1 MNAALHFAAALE
13 RPAQVRLV
21 GRRAA
26 ARGLERALAGAF
38 SQDLVSLLNRARRA
52 DLERMACRVGVEVE
66 GGAPV
71 GALRLAL
78 WRRGAEL
85 EAGGGE
91 HIGRPWQPLP
101 AVLGGRL
108 VHLAPVR
115 GLAPAA
121 LRLPRPVPPRVP
133 LEQVAE
139 MAAGEDEPESLE
151 ELLERANRLLGVRL
165 GRPVRD
171 KGRYGSHIAAL
182 LGVAERGASEPDWRG
197 QVELKTVPVAREGG
211 GLWRVV
217 EDPAVSMA
225 DVAPEGKLGR
235 VLWIARVADA
245 GDSPILSWYYQ
256 ERDAELLRLQRRCL
270 HTRPKGPR
278 GARTRGWYL
287 HKRFFAGSGF
297 LCTLNGSG
305 AAAGAG
311 Q

>member
-1 MNAALHFAAALE
+1 MNAAVHFAAVLE

-26 ARGLERALAGAF
+26 AARGLDRALAGAF

-52 DLERMACRVGVEVE
+52 DLERMAARFGIER
-66 GGAPV
+66 GGSV

-85 EAGGGE
+85 EAGGAE

-115 GLAPAA
+115 GLAPPA
-121 LRLPRPVPPRVP
+121 LRLPRPVPPRVA
-133 LEQVAE
+133 LERVAE
-139 MAAGEDEPESLE
+139 MAAREDEPESLE
-151 ELLERANRLLGVRL
+151 ELLERASRLLGVRL

-171 KGRYGSHIAAL
+171 KGRYGSCIAAL

-245 GDSPILSWYYQ
+245 GDSPVLSWYYQ
-256 ERDAELLRLQRRCL
+256 ERDAELARLARRCL

-278 GARTRGWYL
+278 GARSRGWYL

-297 LCTLNGSG
+297 LRTLNGGGTG
-305 AAAGAG
+305 AEP
-311 Q
+311 